1 MKDKKPFIIQFVIG
15 IILIGGGLII
25 QFDYYS
31 TMLLAM
37 GCGLALSSIVQIG
50 RLVYWKN
57 PKRQAEYEEKK
68 YEAHINNID
77 ERKQYLRMKAG
88 HVTYQIMTFFLLLIA
103 VILALFRAEAWVIGM
118 IFLLFILQ
126 WVVGNMAYR
135 ILEKRM

>member
-50 RLVYWKN
+50 RFVYWKN

-88 HVTYQIMTFFLLLIA
+88 YVTYQIMTISLLLIA
-103 VILALFRAEAWVIGM
+103 FALSLFRVEAWIIGM
-118 IFLLFILQ
+118 IFSLFLFQ
-126 WVVGNMAYR
+126 WVVGIMVYR